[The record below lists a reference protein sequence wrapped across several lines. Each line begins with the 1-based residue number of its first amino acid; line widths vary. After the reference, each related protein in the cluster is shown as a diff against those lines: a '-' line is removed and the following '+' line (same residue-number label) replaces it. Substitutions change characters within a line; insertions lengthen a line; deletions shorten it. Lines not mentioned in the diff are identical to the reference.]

1 MVYFL
6 SHRAHKDYPWL
17 QVKKGQQICK
27 VVADSLSDLLD
38 WGRKFGLTR
47 PHMSRSGIPH
57 FDLWGS
63 RLALLDM
70 QGAKGDHKRLYRSRF
85 LRREKE

>member
-1 MVYFL
+1 
-6 SHRAHKDYPWL
+6 HRAHKDYPRF
-17 QVKKGQQICK
+17 QVKKGQQIYK
-27 VVADSLSDLLD
+27 VVADSLSDLLG

-63 RLALLDM
+63 RLALLTT
-70 QGAKGDHKRLYRSRF
+70 QGVKGDHKRLYRKRV
-85 LRREKE
+85 LMGRKE

>member
-6 SHRAHKDYPWL
+6 SHRAHRDYPWL
-17 QVKKGQQICK
+17 NLRKGQQICK
-27 VVADSLSDLLD
+27 VIADNLGDLLD
-38 WGRKFGLTR
+38 WGRAFGLTR

-63 RLALLDM
+63 RLALLKM
-70 QGAKGDHKRLYRSRF
+70 QRVKGDHKRLYRKRF
-85 LRREKE
+85 LRRAKG

>member
-6 SHRAHKDYPWL
+6 PHRAHKDYPWL
-17 QVKKGQQICK
+17 RVKKGQEIYK
-27 VVADSLSDLLD
+27 VVADSLGDLLD

-57 FDLWGS
+57 YDLWGS
-63 RLALLDM
+63 RLVLLKM
-70 QGAKGDHKRLYRSRF
+70 QGVRGDHKRLYRKRV
-85 LRREKE
+85 LGRGKG